1 MNFLKKNSRFVL
13 IFSIL
18 FLALQIINLI
28 IFSLYGVTYINSKF
42 IFGLLYTNNI
52 ALICSVLL
60 TILLSFFVTT
70 SKEKIMYVLI
80 AASVFSNIADRLLY
94 DGVIDYIKLGNA
106 IVFNLADVFILSGIV
121 LLFSNK
127 IFILMSKTK

>member
-1 MNFLKKNSRFVL
+1 MQ
-13 IFSIL
+13 SISPEDEIRIDETYGQTSSQL
-18 FLALQIINLI
+18 QTAALY
-28 IFSLYGVTYINSKF
+28 SDRS
-42 IFGLLYTNNI
+42 
-52 ALICSVLL
+52 
-60 TILLSFFVTT
+60 ILLSFFVTT